1 MEVNRIFYKFSIP
14 IGLCLMLAT
23 FSLIMTWYVGT
34 ELRFSLQRFDKI
46 IAPSDVSH
54 LEYIHYAFDRH
65 FFPYP
70 FLFASASLMAFFLL
84 LLAVFVYIRTHKK
97 VAG

>member
-14 IGLCLMLAT
+14 IGFCLMLTA

-34 ELRFSLQRFDKI
+34 ELRFDLQRVDEM
-46 IAPSDVSH
+46 IAPSEVSH
-54 LEYIHYAFDRH
+54 LEYINYAFDRH

-70 FLFASASLMAFFLL
+70 FLFTSASLVTTGLL
-84 LLAVFVYIRTHKK
+84 LLALLVYIRTQRK